1 MQFFLNKNVLFDNFV
16 KSGPQNGLKKNYYFI
31 NMKSNVMRCSLVIVL
46 SDAVRWMEVGSDA
59 ASDGVVSSDAYP
71 DKVCKV
77 CIKKQHLL
85 SRVSAT
91 DEYQMPKSK
100 VNLSF

>member
-1 MQFFLNKNVLFDNFV
+1 MGKKKLLFYKYEITCNVGQ
-16 KSGPQNGLKKNYYFI
+16 SGN
-31 NMKSNVMRCSLVIVL
+31 S
-46 SDAVRWMEVGSDA
+46 AVRWMAVGSDA

-85 SRVSAT
+85 VT
-91 DEYQMPKSK
+91 SK
-100 VNLSF
+100 CHR